1 VRWKEIS
8 AHSQKEKNMICNTHF
23 SDASAADYSS
33 TWNGAL
39 RVIAHRYQVKL
50 DDMEWEETD
59 TGRTLVWLDEASAKN
74 DDGGKAVAEIIE
86 EK

>member
-1 VRWKEIS
+1 VIAGSVLTPKKYMS
-8 AHSQKEKNMICNTHF
+8 YNTHF

-50 DDMEWEETD
+50 DDMQWEEND
-59 TGRTLVWLDEASAKN
+59 TGRTLVWLDEATAKN
-74 DDGGKAVAEIIE
+74 DDGGKAVAEIIAG
-86 EK
+86 K

>member
-1 VRWKEIS
+1 M
-8 AHSQKEKNMICNTHF
+8 NYNTHF
-23 SDASAADYSS
+23 SDASVPDNSS

-50 DDMEWEETD
+50 DDMEWEESD
-59 TGRTLVWLDEASAKN
+59 AGRTLVWLDEASAKN
-74 DDGGKAVAEIIE
+74 DDGGKAVAQIIE

>member
-1 VRWKEIS
+1 M
-8 AHSQKEKNMICNTHF
+8 NYNTHF
-23 SDASAADYSS
+23 SDASAPDSSS

-50 DDMEWEETD
+50 DDMEWEEND
-59 TGRTLVWLDEASAKN
+59 TGRTLVWLDEVSAKN